1 MDLNE
6 EFEGFSEGAGNA
18 HIMADFASKFLAS
31 AVYVHMMH
39 LSSSSYSEHMAL
51 GEYYEAIHGLV
62 DSVIETYQGKYGKIP
77 YVEYNSEPM
86 AETGAIEYLDNLK
99 GVLARYRTQMPQDS
113 EIQNEIDNVSN
124 QINSTLY
131 KLRFLK

>member
-6 EFEGFSEGAGNA
+6 AFGEFAEGTSKA

-31 AVYVHMMH
+31 AGYVHMMH
-39 LSSSSYSEHMAL
+39 LASSSYSEHMAL
-51 GEYYEAIHGLV
+51 GEYYQAIHGLV

-77 YVEYNSEPM
+77 YEEYNSEPM
-86 AETGAIEYLDNLK
+86 AEMGAIEYLGNLK
-99 GVLARYRTQMPQDS
+99 DVLARYRTEMPQDS